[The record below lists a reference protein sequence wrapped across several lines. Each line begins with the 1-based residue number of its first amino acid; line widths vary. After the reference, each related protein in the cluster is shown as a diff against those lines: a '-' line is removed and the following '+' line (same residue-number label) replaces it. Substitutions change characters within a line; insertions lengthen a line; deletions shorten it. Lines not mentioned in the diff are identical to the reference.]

1 MYRNML
7 SSNLYFAL
15 SLLTIQ
21 HYLQTVGIISLISS
35 RQLIWL
41 QTELMD
47 FFFFK
52 IIVYFIY
59 EDKTTYVPPHLYIG
73 FWSS

>member
-1 MYRNML
+1 MYRDMQ

-15 SLLTIQ
+15 SLLTMQ
-21 HYLQTVGIISLISS
+21 HYLQPVGIISLISS

-47 FFFFK
+47 FFFLQTKLLCILFMRIK
-52 IIVYFIY
+52 
-59 EDKTTYVPPHLYIG
+59 PHVFHPIHI
-73 FWSS
+73 